1 MAILRENIAARDKRL
16 AELVALQAHDGAF
29 YLESSALIWE
39 ITYPIKEKLLIIP
52 YLPIYNGIV
61 IKRSKLNDDRWQEI
75 EQDAG
80 LPLLTWAQTCPILA
94 EVMCLLPEDVKKIAL
109 LVRHLQIS
117 MLNMCLQSNAFKQ
130 LCESDFNLAWLFLGC
145 VQQAQLPKEDI
156 EHWLTRP
163 RLDLLELVSGHRQKW
178 MLKWLRKV
186 SASVGDVHEWQ
197 RLQKW
202 LRDPQQTAYLNGFGQ
217 ASVSFLQILTLIDL
231 PIDVR
236 QWQGD
241 LERVKPLS
249 GKDIR
254 SWLWEVKQ
262 IAEDVQRIGKA
273 LGIPAY
279 SHFDRVRSF
288 DGLKK
293 RHDKWTKRLN
303 KVLPQEDGLCG
314 VFPKPPLEG
323 TKTIKPIRT
332 FLALCKEGR
341 RMKHCVSSYRE
352 AIEQGE
358 RYIYQY
364 LGEERATIELTCMD
378 GTWSLGQIKGRN
390 NSAPSADTLKRIQAW
405 FDRYEGSMAAYQK
418 RRRALMARPND
429 VFFPMPPFVTE
440 SPLTA
445 IETEQMYRIEQRYMN
460 GHIQSTIEQ
469 IHNGERYVFRV
480 EEPGKEYVIEFEC
493 LDNERLNSNRWE
505 VINVVRRDG
514 TRRQG
519 DADLLEWWLAMS
531 EAEQG
536 WTLLEQGE

>member
-16 AELVALQAHDGAF
+16 AELVAKQTHDGAF
-29 YLESSALIWE
+29 YLENSSLIWD
-39 ITYPIKEKLLIIP
+39 ISYPIKEKLLIIP

-94 EVMCLLPEDVKKIAL
+94 EVVRFLPEDVKKMAL
-109 LVRHLQIS
+109 SVCYLQIS
-117 MLNMCLQSNAFKQ
+117 MLNMCLQSNPFKQ

-145 VQQAQLPKEDI
+145 AQQAQLPKEDI

-163 RLDLLELVSGHRQKW
+163 RLDLLELVSGHRYKW

-186 SASVGDVHEWQ
+186 DSSVGDVHEWQ

-202 LRDPQQTAYLNGFGQ
+202 LREPQQTAYLNGFGQ
-217 ASVSFLQILTLIDL
+217 ASVSFLQIMTLIDL

-241 LERVKPLS
+241 LEEVKPLP
-249 GKDIR
+249 GREIR
-254 SWLWEVKQ
+254 SWLWEVKKS
-262 IAEDVQRIGKA
+262 AEDVQRIGKA

-303 KVLPQEDGLCG
+303 KVLPQEEGLWG
-314 VFPKPPLEG
+314 VFPEPPLEE
-323 TKTIKPIRT
+323 TKVIKPIRT
-332 FLALCKEGR
+332 FLALCKEGQ
-341 RMKHCVSSYRE
+341 RMKHCASSYRE

-358 RYIYQY
+358 SYIYRY
-364 LGEERATIELTCMD
+364 MGEQRATIELKCLN
-378 GTWSLGQIKGRN
+378 GTWSLEQIKGRQN
-390 NSAPSADTLKRIQAW
+390 AEATSETLKAVQDW
-405 FDRYEGSMAAYQK
+405 FDQYEGSLASYQK

-429 VFFPMPPFVTE
+429 VFFPMPPFE
-440 SPLTA
+440 SEPPLTA
-445 IETEQMYRIEQRYMN
+445 IETEQMFHNEQRYMN
-460 GHIQSTIEQ
+460 DHIQSTIEQ
-469 IHNGERYVFRV
+469 VRNGERYVYRV
-480 EEPGKEYVIEFEC
+480 DEPGKERVIEFEC
-493 LDNERLNSNRWE
+493 LGNDRWE

-514 TRRQG
+514 TRRQY
-519 DADLLEWWLAMS
+519 DTDLLDWWLGTHSADQDWMV
-531 EAEQG
+531 
-536 WTLLEQGE
+536 LEQGELL

>member
-16 AELVALQAHDGAF
+16 AELVAKQTHDGAF
-29 YLESSALIWE
+29 YLENSSLIWE
-39 ITYPIKEKLLIIP
+39 ISYPIKEKLLIIP
-52 YLPIYNGIV
+52 YLPIYNGII
-61 IKRSKLNDDRWQEI
+61 IKRSKLNDNRWQEI

-94 EVMCLLPEDVKKIAL
+94 EVVRFLPEDVKKVAL
-109 LVRHLQIS
+109 SVRYLQIS
-117 MLNMCLQSNAFKQ
+117 MLNMCLQSDAFKQ

-145 VQQAQLPKEDI
+145 AQQAQLSKEDI

-163 RLDLLELVSGHRQKW
+163 RLDVLELVSGHRQKW

-186 SASVGDVHEWQ
+186 DASVGDVHEWQ
-197 RLQKW
+197 RFKKW
-202 LRDPQQTAYLNGFGQ
+202 LRDPQQAAYLNGYGQ
-217 ASVSFLQILTLIDL
+217 ASVSFLQIMTLIDL

-241 LERVKPLS
+241 LEEVKPLP
-249 GKDIR
+249 GKDVR

-262 IAEDVQRIGKA
+262 MAEDVQRIGKA

-303 KVLPQEDGLCG
+303 KVLPQEDGLWG

-332 FLALCKEGR
+332 FLALCKEGQ
-341 RMKHCVSSYRE
+341 RMKHCVSSYRQT
-352 AIEQGE
+352 IEQGE
-358 RYIYQY
+358 SYIYRF
-364 LGEERATIELTCMD
+364 LGEERATIELTCMN
-378 GTWSLGQIKGRN
+378 GTWSLGQIKGKN
-390 NSAPSADTLKRIQAW
+390 NSAPSADTLKSIQAW
-405 FDRYEGSMAAYQK
+405 FDQYEGSMAAYQK

-440 SPLTA
+440 TPLTA
-445 IETEQMYRIEQRYMN
+445 IETEQMFRIEQRYMN

-480 EEPGKEYVIEFEC
+480 DDPGKERVIEFEC
-493 LDNERLNSNRWE
+493 LDNERLNGNRWE
-505 VINVVRRDG
+505 VVNVVRRDG
-514 TRRQG
+514 TRSQG
-519 DADLLEWWLAMS
+519 DDDLLDWWLAMS

-536 WTLLEQGE
+536 WTLLERGE

>member
-1 MAILRENIAARDKRL
+1 
-16 AELVALQAHDGAF
+16 
-29 YLESSALIWE
+29 
-39 ITYPIKEKLLIIP
+39 
-52 YLPIYNGIV
+52 
-61 IKRSKLNDDRWQEI
+61 
-75 EQDAG
+75 
-80 LPLLTWAQTCPILA
+80 
-94 EVMCLLPEDVKKIAL
+94 
-109 LVRHLQIS
+109 
-117 MLNMCLQSNAFKQ
+117 
-130 LCESDFNLAWLFLGC
+130 
-145 VQQAQLPKEDI
+145 
-156 EHWLTRP
+156 
-163 RLDLLELVSGHRQKW
+163 
-178 MLKWLRKV
+178 
-186 SASVGDVHEWQ
+186 
-197 RLQKW
+197 
-202 LRDPQQTAYLNGFGQ
+202 
-217 ASVSFLQILTLIDL
+217 
-231 PIDVR
+231 
-236 QWQGD
+236 
-241 LERVKPLS
+241 
-249 GKDIR
+249 
-254 SWLWEVKQ
+254 
-262 IAEDVQRIGKA
+262 
-273 LGIPAY
+273 
-279 SHFDRVRSF
+279 
-288 DGLKK
+288 
-293 RHDKWTKRLN
+293 
-303 KVLPQEDGLCG
+303 
-314 VFPKPPLEG
+314 
-323 TKTIKPIRT
+323 
-332 FLALCKEGR
+332 
-341 RMKHCVSSYRE
+341 MKHCVSSYRE

-469 IHNGERYVFRV
+469 IHNGERCVFRV